1 MNENITVMKFG
12 GTSVGKVA
20 AIERT
25 AEIVKEREGK
35 KIVVISAFAGITNDI
50 SELCRHL
57 EKQHLKEA
65 EILLEGLKNHHVR
78 IAKQLSVDNLIIE
91 TINSKI
97 EEYFSYID
105 AIRVLGEISN
115 RTKDLFFSLGEYLSS
130 VIISAY
136 YRKIGINAVWSNSRD
151 IVKTDSSFTMAK
163 VDYSRTEEA
172 CLHLVKLHFEQKDT
186 IVCGGF
192 YGSDI
197 NNEITTLGR
206 GGSDLSA
213 AVIARCVKAERLE
226 IFTDVSGIMSAD
238 PRVVKDAHTLK
249 DITYNEASELAIA
262 GAKVLHPRTIAPAVE
277 HNIPVYVLNTFDAN
291 SAGTKISNVSSSKRS
306 LKSIALSESLMIIKL
321 KFTEKESEFN
331 DLVVLTGLMEKYGYS
346 TKAMTLQ
353 NNSMT
358 IAIDKIDESQE
369 LFFLGGITGD
379 LQIIERVVSISL
391 IGEQINLSKNLFT
404 EFLNTLY
411 DNDIQT
417 VFSTNSDI
425 NITFYIPEYK
435 AAEAANLLHKYCQ

>member
-1 MNENITVMKFG
+1 MFDNILVVKFG
-12 GTSVGKVA
+12 GTSVGTA
-20 AIERT
+20 PSIERT
-25 AEIVKEREGK
+25 AEIIKEKKCK
-35 KIVVISAFAGITNDI
+35 KIVVVSAFAGVTNEI
-50 SELCRHL
+50 NELCKFL

-65 EILLEGLKNHHVR
+65 IAVLESIKKRHIK
-78 IAKQLSVDNLIIE
+78 IAKELLVDEMILE

-97 EEYFSYID
+97 DEYHSYID
-105 AIRVLGEISN
+105 AIKVLGEISN

-130 VIISAY
+130 IIISVF
-136 YRKIGINAVWSNSRD
+136 YRKMGLNAVWSNSRD
-151 IVKTDSSFTMAK
+151 IIKTDSNFTSAK
-163 VDYSRTEEA
+163 IDYQETEEA
-172 CLHLVKLHFEQKDT
+172 CSHLMKLHFEENDT

-192 YGSDI
+192 YGSDM

-213 AVIARCVKAERLE
+213 AVIARCVKAGKLE
-226 IFTDVSGIMSAD
+226 IYTDVSGIMSAD
-238 PRVVKDAHTLK
+238 PRIVKEAHTLT
-249 DITYNEASELAIA
+249 DVTYNEASELAIS

-277 HNIPVYVLNTFDAN
+277 QNIPVFVLNTFDNN
-291 SAGTKISNVSSSKRS
+291 STGTKISNNSPVKKV
-306 LKSIALSESLMIIKL
+306 LKSIAISQSLMIIKL
-321 KFTEKESEFN
+321 KFTEKENEFN

-358 IAIDKIDESQE
+358 IAIDNIEESQE

-379 LQIIERVVSISL
+379 LQIIERVVAISL

-404 EFLNTLY
+404 DFLNTLY
-411 DNDIQT
+411 SNNIQT